1 MNISVLK
8 SLLSDLGIMNEIR
21 SVIGDRVICGA
32 CQALVRNLQLRA
44 TTVEVVGTA
53 VCSLYY
59 SLATLTFS
67 DFCRELVRINKVSCL
82 ICAFSKLT
90 TVISN
95 LNLFLAN
102 FRIHY

>member
-1 MNISVLK
+1 
-8 SLLSDLGIMNEIR
+8 MNEIR
-21 SVIGDRVICGA
+21 NVIGDRVICGA

-53 VCSLYY
+53 LCSLYY

-67 DFCRELVRINKVSCL
+67 DFCREIVRINKVSYHWCFAIL
-82 ICAFSKLT
+82 KT
-90 TVISN
+90 R